1 MALRKSPQD
10 FYAAGLAAAQQGRH
24 AEAIAAFEQALAEA
38 PDDARVLFAL
48 GNTAVALGH
57 VQAAESFFHRVL
69 AQAPDRVEV
78 LVNLANVLRKRGRTT
93 EAVELLRPAVQR
105 NPMVSELWLTLG
117 SALREA
123 GDAKTAEIFTRE
135 ALRLAPNSAAAL
147 GNLADLLAD
156 QGALDD
162 ALSLYESAIAKE
174 PKNAQARLNRAI
186 LFLLKGDLK
195 QGWNDYEYRLRIKT
209 RAITADH
216 GLPQWDGS
224 YKRGL
229 RLLVTAEQGI
239 GDQLMFA
246 SSIPELAGRLAQC
259 GGRVILEAEP
269 RLVPLLARSFPSVF
283 VRPAQIETR
292 GGALFA
298 RYKWLDHDDANA
310 AIAVGSLPRF
320 LRGAI
325 SDFPRANAYL
335 RPDESGRADWAD
347 WLRSQEAGPYI
358 GICWRSGSLGG
369 LRNIQYAPLEAW
381 TAFIRDLKGSIVSV
395 QYDAQAHEIEAL
407 QRFSGRTILIPP
419 NLDQKREIDRSVA
432 LISNLDAVVTAP
444 TSVAWIAAG
453 LGVPTCK
460 ILYNNSWTSF
470 GLDYEPFAPSAHC
483 IMPNVAGAWWEAF
496 AKAKSVLA
504 PITR

>member
-1 MALRKSPQD
+1 MAVKRSPQD
-10 FYAAGLAAAQQGRH
+10 FYAAGIAAANEGRLADAIADFDRALAA
-24 AEAIAAFEQALAEA
+24 A

-57 VQAAESFFHRVL
+57 VQAAESFFQRVL
-69 AQAPDRVEV
+69 AQTPDRVEA
-78 LVNLANVLRKRGRTT
+78 LVNLANVLRKGGRTT
-93 EAVELLRPAVQR
+93 EVVDLLRPAVER
-105 NPMVSELWLTLG
+105 NPLVSELWLTLG

-123 GDAKTAEIFTRE
+123 GDAKMAEIFTRE
-135 ALRLAPNSAAAL
+135 ALRLSPQNAAAL

-156 QGALDD
+156 QGALDE
-162 ALSLYESAIAKE
+162 ALSLYQTAIARE
-174 PKNAQARLNRAI
+174 PENAQARLNRAI
-186 LFLLKGDLK
+186 LFFLKGDLK
-195 QGWNDYEYRLRIKT
+195 QGWSDYEYRLRIKT

-216 GLPQWDGS
+216 RLPQWDGS

-246 SSIPELAGRLAQC
+246 SIIPDLAARFAQC
-259 GGRVILEAEP
+259 RGRVILEAEP

-283 VRPAQIETR
+283 VRPSRIETR

-298 RYKWLDHDDANA
+298 RYDWLEHGEADA
-310 AIAVGSLPRF
+310 AIALGSLPRI
-320 LRGAI
+320 LRSAI

-335 RPDESGRADWAD
+335 RPDDSERAGWAD
-347 WLRSQEAGPYI
+347 WLRSQGDAPFI

-369 LRNIQYAPLEAW
+369 LRSIQYAPLEVW

-395 QYDAQAHEIEAL
+395 QYDAEPNEIESI
-407 QRFSGRTILIPP
+407 QRFSGRTILTPP
-419 NLDQKREIDRSVA
+419 NLDQKREIDRTTA
-432 LISNLDAVVTAP
+432 LMWNLDAVVTAP

-470 GLDYEPFAPSAHC
+470 GRDYEPFAPSAHC
-483 IMPNVAGAWWEAF
+483 IMPEMAGAWRQAF
-496 AKAKSVLA
+496 AKAKTVLA